1 MQNVV
6 ELPRYMYEFGDIV
19 VVKLKMWVRK
29 EVFDVFEPPGNEVVH
44 GNDMKTVVDKAL
56 AKVRT
61 QKAGR
66 AGN

>member
-1 MQNVV
+1 MN
-6 ELPRYMYEFGDIV
+6 EFGNVV
-19 VVKLKMWVRK
+19 VVKLKMGVCK
-29 EVFDVFEPPGNEVVH
+29 EVFDVFEAPSNEVVH
-44 GNDMKTVVDKAL
+44 ANDMKTIVDKAL

>member
-6 ELPRYMYEFGDIV
+6 ELPGYVYEFRNVV
-19 VVKLKMWVRK
+19 VVKFKIGQGEQML
-29 EVFDVFEPPGNEVVH
+29 DVFEAPGNEVVH
-44 GNDMKTVVDKAL
+44 ANDMIAILDKAL

-66 AGN
+66 AGD